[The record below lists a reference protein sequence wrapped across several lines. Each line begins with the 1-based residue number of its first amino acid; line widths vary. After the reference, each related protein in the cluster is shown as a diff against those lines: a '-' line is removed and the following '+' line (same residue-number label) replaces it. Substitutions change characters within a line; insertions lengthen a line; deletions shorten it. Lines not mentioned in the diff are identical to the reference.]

1 MENRIDKYNNRL
13 IKQKTNQTKQKN
25 MDTIVEK
32 SEKIKGSI
40 KAAGEKSKETIR
52 ELIAQNH
59 QHVTNALDSNK
70 KIVSSIKEKFTQQ
83 EMDETITDT
92 LKTSFGKSVELA
104 EDTLDSIINSYTRQM
119 EMNVDFN
126 TQLVEVVKERGA
138 KQPEKMLELIHD
150 NFEKSRQMTINNTK
164 EILDFYHKH
173 TNLAVNFNR
182 KFSEGINAQLEQ
194 LFSIQNKGLN
204 RFTGWAS
211 EWWKQDNA
219 KKA

>member
-1 MENRIDKYNNRL
+1 MNTL
-13 IKQKTNQTKQKN
+13 
-25 MDTIVEK
+25 VEK
-32 SEKIKGSI
+32 SEKIKSSI

-52 ELIAQNH
+52 EMITQNH
-59 QHVTNALDSNK
+59 QHATNAFDSNK
-70 KIVSSIKEKFTQQ
+70 KIVNSIKEKFTQQ
-83 EMDETITDT
+83 EMDDSVTET
-92 LKTSFGKSVELA
+92 LKNSFGKSVELA

-126 TQLVEVVKERGA
+126 TQLVEVVKEHGA
-138 KQPEKMLELIHD
+138 KQPAKVLEVIHD

-182 KFSEGINAQLEQ
+182 KFSESIQAQIEQ

-211 EWWKQDNA
+211 EWWKQDGKA
-219 KKA
+219 KSE